1 MRVLGYLSEALYD
14 VSFWHCFLFVFLVF
28 VTEFPLDQDLFVG
41 RSQVIRCSAEGYPKP
56 TFKWYK
62 NRRLVKFSDP
72 RFTLLSNGS
81 LLINPVHETD
91 TAEYICR
98 ITQLGT
104 EEGTNLREESKDI
117 QVTVYGTY
125 VLLLLNYTCKPTVP
139 WGVGAIV
146 TRSKCCNNVLSWTFV
161 GISRGGML
169 AEWLERWFSDREV
182 GVRIDH

>member
-1 MRVLGYLSEALYD
+1 MARVLILQSIRALSH
-14 VSFWHCFLFVFLVF
+14 VSIILVLTVLSCSPPVF

-41 RSQVIRCSAEGYPKP
+41 KSQVIRCSAEGYPKP

-62 NRRLVKFSDP
+62 KRRLIKFPNP

-81 LLINPVHETD
+81 LLISPVQELD

-117 QVTVYGTY
+117 QVTVYGTF
-125 VLLLLNYTCKPTVP
+125 VFLLLNYTETPTIL
-139 WGVGAIV
+139 WGGAGDY
-146 TRSKCCNNVLSWTFV
+146 CHMQQ
-161 GISRGGML
+161 ML
-169 AEWLERWFSDREV
+169 Q
-182 GVRIDH
+182 

>member
-1 MRVLGYLSEALYD
+1 MIFYSGVVL
-14 VSFWHCFLFVFLVF
+14 FLLVF

-62 NRRLVKFSDP
+62 ERKPVSDP

-81 LLINPVHETD
+81 LLINPVREGD

-117 QVTVYGTY
+117 KVTVYGTY
-125 VLLLLNYTCKPTVP
+125 ALLILVSQLFP
-139 WGVGAIV
+139 
-146 TRSKCCNNVLSWTFV
+146 
-161 GISRGGML
+161 GGGGFCHTQQML
-169 AEWLERWFSDREV
+169 Q
-182 GVRIDH
+182 